1 MMKKRLLFVIML
13 LSSVLILSA
22 WGEVELLDD
31 GKLID
36 LDKAIEFSMPGAD
49 IPHSQSDVPDVPDD
63 PGEPDRPDTPQNRVI
78 VISIR
83 GTTITYN
90 GSVFKGN
97 VTFEQL
103 LRRDNGEN
111 VRFELVDDF
120 AEAHVYKGILKI
132 LKKLH
137 EEIGL
142 EYSCR

>member
-1 MMKKRLLFVIML
+1 MKKRLLFVIML

-36 LDKAIEFSMPGAD
+36 LDKAIQFSMPGAD

-63 PGEPDRPDTPQNRVI
+63 DTPQNRVI

>member
-1 MMKKRLLFVIML
+1 MMKKRLLLVIML

-49 IPHSQSDVPDVPDD
+49 IPHSQPDVPDPPPDVPD
-63 PGEPDRPDTPQNRVI
+63 PPQNRVI

>member
-49 IPHSQSDVPDVPDD
+49 IPHSQPDVPDPPPDVPD
-63 PGEPDRPDTPQNRVI
+63 PPQNRVI

-111 VRFELVDDF
+111 
-120 AEAHVYKGILKI
+120 
-132 LKKLH
+132 
-137 EEIGL
+137 
-142 EYSCR
+142 

>member
-49 IPHSQSDVPDVPDD
+49 IPHPDVPDPQPDVPD
-63 PGEPDRPDTPQNRVI
+63 PHQNRVI

-142 EYSCR
+142 EYSCG